1 MVFKCIGR
9 VVCCADAHN
18 TRFFYKLARR
28 KAAFFDF
35 CVAFFPYLIARFGRQ
50 RFINS
55 EISLKLQMSPMI
67 KRITY
72 KIGHCFSPR
81 LKLIIAV
88 GVARDIFFVNAK
100 RTHGA
105 PLVVVIRKP
114 QLSYI
119 VGVFVVVYLL
129 WRQVAMPIE
138 YRHFFCRPEE
148 LLCGIG

>member
-1 MVFKCIGR
+1 
-9 VVCCADAHN
+9 
-18 TRFFYKLARR
+18 
-28 KAAFFDF
+28 
-35 CVAFFPYLIARFGRQ
+35 
-50 RFINS
+50 
-55 EISLKLQMSPMI
+55 MI

-88 GVARDIFFVNAK
+88 GVARDIFFVNAE

-119 VGVFVVVYLL
+119 VGILL
-129 WRQVAMPIE
+129 SYISFGDRWQ
-138 YRHFFCRPEE
+138 CQSNT
-148 LLCGIG
+148 GISFAALKSSFAVSVDSKKSSSINFSF